1 MQYKAKKVNYIK
13 NMIWGIDMKILKRIG
28 IVILC
33 IILLFI
39 DFRIPYHIAN
49 TPKYPIYKYFQSLT
63 NKDLEAYNN
72 VNFHGGNNEE
82 KDDIF
87 IYDAKY
93 ILLHAKK
100 INVPDLGLEEE
111 LRELRKMD
119 KVFENYNKEDIL
131 IYKVSVFTDPP
142 ITDFPPGLILIRNKV
157 DDSKSKWLVLHDT
170 IFTNYDNFKK

>member
-1 MQYKAKKVNYIK
+1 
-13 NMIWGIDMKILKRIG
+13 MIWGIDMKILERIG
-28 IVILC
+28 IAILC
-33 IILLFI
+33 IILLFTA
-39 DFRIPYHIAN
+39 FRIPYHIEN
-49 TPKYPIYKYFQSLT
+49 TPKYAIYKYFKSLT
-63 NKDLEAYNN
+63 NKDLETYNN
-72 VNFHGGNNEE
+72 VNFSNSSNEN
-82 KDDIF
+82 DIF

-93 ILLHAKK
+93 TLLHASK
-100 INVPDLGLEEE
+100 INVPDLGLEDK